1 MKVKG
6 SHIDYFLMIACFI
19 LAVLGVACEND
30 KAMYFGML
38 GFISGGIH
46 YLADKI
52 DELEKLIKK

>member
-6 SHIDYFLMIACFI
+6 SHIDYFLMIVCFI
-19 LAVLGVACEND
+19 MAVLGIVWKD
-30 KAMYFGML
+30 DMLMQFGML

-52 DELEKLIKK
+52 DELKK

>member
-1 MKVKG
+1 MKSKD
-6 SHIDYFLMIACFI
+6 IDYFLMIVCFI
-19 LAVLGVACEND
+19 LTIIGIACGND
-30 KAMYFGML
+30 QAMNFGLL

>member
-6 SHIDYFLMIACFI
+6 THIDYFLMIVCFI
-19 LAVLGVACEND
+19 MAVLGIVWEDDMLMN
-30 KAMYFGML
+30 FGML

-52 DELEKLIKK
+52 DELKK